1 MTTIPEAPQ
10 SHADA
15 ARELMLRL
23 RSLRESI
30 PGLVL
35 IPKERLKELITAASV
50 SDEFLE
56 TAATSVEAT
65 PELASASKLVPAEVR
80 DVIAFSR
87 AYNGAIDEGELLQR
101 MLRHTIIV
109 RRAKV
114 GQETLKAFAL
124 AKGLNRPRKSDVFV
138 PHIEAMRRTLA
149 RSRRKPAETTEP
161 PEPPKKTG

>member
-1 MTTIPEAPQ
+1 MTTIPDVPQ

-15 ARELMLRL
+15 ARQLLL
-23 RSLRESI
+23 GVRSLRESV

-35 IPKERLKELITAASV
+35 IPNERIKELITAASV

-56 TAATSVEAT
+56 AVAIGVEAT
-65 PELASASKLVPAEVR
+65 PDLASASKLVPADIY

-87 AYNGAIDEGELLQR
+87 AYAGAMDETELLHR
-101 MLRHTIIV
+101 MLRHTMIV

-114 GQETLKAFAL
+114 GQEALKAFAL
-124 AKGLNRPRKSDVFV
+124 AKGLNRPRKSELLV

-149 RSRRKPAETTEP
+149 RSRRKPVTEP
-161 PEPPKKTG
+161 QTP

>member
-1 MTTIPEAPQ
+1 MSTIPDVPT

-15 ARELMLRL
+15 ARELMLRV
-23 RSLRESI
+23 RALRESV

-35 IPKERLKELITAASV
+35 IPNERLKELIAAGTL

-56 TAATSVEAT
+56 TVANSVEAT
-65 PELASASKLVPAEVR
+65 PELASASKLVPADIH

-87 AYNGAIDEGELLQR
+87 AYAAPIDEVVLLQR

-114 GQETLKAFAL
+114 GQDALKAFAL
-124 AKGLNRPRKSDVFV
+124 AKGLNRPRKSDLLVT
-138 PHIEAMRRTLA
+138 HIEAMRRTFA
-149 RSRRKPAETTEP
+149 RSRRKPVTEP
-161 PEPPKKTG
+161 EQTA